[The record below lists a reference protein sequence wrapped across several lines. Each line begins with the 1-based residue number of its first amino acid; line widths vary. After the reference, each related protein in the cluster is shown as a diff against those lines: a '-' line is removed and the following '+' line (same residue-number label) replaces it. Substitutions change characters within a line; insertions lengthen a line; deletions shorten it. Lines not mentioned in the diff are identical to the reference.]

1 IILFSVIIGALEYTL
16 SETESSIMG
25 GVLFVLIAITSI
37 LYGIGHYQ
45 KLQLIKISKASR
57 QETLKRVKQKKGYI
71 QADNKTVLVA
81 ETSTKTTKKPTK
93 TADKP
98 IKESPVKATQ
108 KKSSAKKYILWGC
121 LSISIVGIIIISM
134 FAIGVYFATTED
146 GESTIS
152 VAEATDEYYEN
163 DEYNNVNDVVETPY
177 DDVYN
182 ENDVVET
189 PYEDEYYVETV
200 SLLDFIVGNGFSELV
215 LSQNSSSGVDND
227 LFSINIKAG
236 KFRINVRNTYDLPNS
251 YVLTQVSENEFFTVS
266 KKITLISELLT
277 LNNDLTTNPIA
288 VDGQT
293 GQFDPVTF
301 SKGMKLDNIYET
313 ENYSF
318 DIYGDYGAN
327 RGSSYLADLL
337 INVGQPDEIKYTIAI
352 NKSSVNRKQN
362 SNWYYLNEL
371 NGWILSD
378 FCDVNQ
384 LTDNSMAIIDD
395 SDGWSNVREAQTTK
409 SSILFKIFDN
419 EKFTIITN
427 FGKWSLIEFNGD
439 RGYISNSVIKLLE

>member
-1 IILFSVIIGALEYTL
+1 MSQSSV
-16 SETESSIMG
+16 
-25 GVLFVLIAITSI
+25 
-37 LYGIGHYQ
+37 
-45 KLQLIKISKASR
+45 
-57 QETLKRVKQKKGYI
+57 
-71 QADNKTVLVA
+71 
-81 ETSTKTTKKPTK
+81 
-93 TADKP
+93 
-98 IKESPVKATQ
+98 
-108 KKSSAKKYILWGC
+108 KKYILLGC

-146 GESTIS
+146 DESAIDYGIEIQPQMDIDEVIIPNIPS
-152 VAEATDEYYEN
+152 NVGEYYVETAEN
-163 DEYNNVNDVVETPY
+163 D
-177 DDVYN
+177 
-182 ENDVVET
+182 
-189 PYEDEYYVETV
+189 DEYYVEPN
-200 SLLDFIVGNGFSELV
+200 SLLDFRVVNGFSELV

-266 KKITLISELLT
+266 KKTTLISELLT

-288 VDGQT
+288 VDGQI
-293 GQFDPVTF
+293 GPFGPVTF

-313 ENYSF
+313 ENYSR
-318 DIYGDYGAN
+318 DIYGDYVAN

-384 LTDNSMAIIDD
+384 LTDNSIAIIDD
-395 SDGWSNVREAQTTK
+395 SDGWSNVREDK
-409 SSILFKIFDN
+409 SRNASILFKIYDN
-419 EKFTIITN
+419 QKFQILQN
-427 FGKWSLIEFNGD
+427 YGAWSSISYEGQTGFIHNSVVQLIE
-439 RGYISNSVIKLLE
+439 

>member
-1 IILFSVIIGALEYTL
+1 
-16 SETESSIMG
+16 M
-25 GVLFVLIAITSI
+25 
-37 LYGIGHYQ
+37 
-45 KLQLIKISKASR
+45 
-57 QETLKRVKQKKGYI
+57 
-71 QADNKTVLVA
+71 
-81 ETSTKTTKKPTK
+81 STKTTNNT
-93 TADKP
+93 TSTN
-98 IKESPVKATQ
+98 IPVKQ
-108 KKSSAKKYILWGC
+108 NSSKKKGC
-121 LSISIVGIIIISM
+121 LIGCLIIALISMIIIAISSYI
-134 FAIGVYFATTED
+134 F
-146 GESTIS
+146 
-152 VAEATDEYYEN
+152 
-163 DEYNNVNDVVETPY
+163 YNNLTKYDYIQDPAYTSYYDADDVDYEENAVEETPY
-177 DDVYN
+177 D
-182 ENDVVET
+182 
-189 PYEDEYYVETV
+189 DEYYVETV

-227 LFSINIKAG
+227 LFSINIKAD
-236 KFRINVRNTYDLPNS
+236 KFKINVRNTYDLPNS

-293 GQFDPVTF
+293 GQFGPVTF

-313 ENYSF
+313 ENYSR
-318 DIYGDYGAN
+318 DIYGDYGVN

-409 SSILFKIFDN
+409 SSILFKIVDN